1 MLFCYLFFLFVARLK
16 QYACAAVAVA
26 FGIGDFEADV
36 VGGAVDVHGN
46 VLGIQAFAYVGYL
59 ESLNTVGLISLERQL
74 VHKQLGVAYAVDVLV
89 DIEVAI
95 LEAVV
100 SA

>member
-1 MLFCYLFFLFVARLK
+1 MVSRFE
-16 QYACAAVAVA
+16 QDACAAVAVA
-26 FGIGDFEADV
+26 LGVGDFEADV

-46 VLGIQAFAYVGYL
+46 VLGVTAFAYVGYL
-59 ESLNTVGLISLERQL
+59 ESLNTVGLINLERQL
-74 VHKQLGVAYAVDVLV
+74 VHKQLGIAYAVDVLV